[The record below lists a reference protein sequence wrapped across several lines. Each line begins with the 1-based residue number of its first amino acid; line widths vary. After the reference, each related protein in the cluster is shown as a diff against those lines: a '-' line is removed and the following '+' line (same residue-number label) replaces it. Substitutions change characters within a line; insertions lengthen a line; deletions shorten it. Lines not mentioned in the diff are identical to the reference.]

1 MKQVVQNV
9 RTGQTRVAE
18 VPDPIVRP
26 GQVLIANEASLISA
40 GTEKMV
46 LELTRKSLL
55 GKARQRPDHVRRVIE
70 KIRNEGFFETL
81 AAVRT
86 KLDEPMA
93 MGYSS
98 AGVVLAT
105 GAGVQRYK
113 AGERV
118 ASNGP
123 HAGIVS
129 VPVNLTGRVP
139 ENVPAEQAAFAVVSA
154 IAMQGVRLTHC
165 QLGETVL
172 VIGLGLV
179 GQVTVAL
186 LHAAGVHVIGT
197 DPDAAKCELARRM
210 GAARAE
216 PNVSAGA
223 VMAATQGR
231 GADAVIL
238 TCSTSS
244 NGPIDLAAEAVR
256 QKGRVVVVGVM
267 GMDIPRRPFY
277 FKEAEL
283 VVSCSYGPGRYDADY
298 EDRGRDY
305 PPAYVRWTEQR
316 NIEAVLE
323 LMGAGKLDVTP
334 LISHRFDIAEAQ
346 RAYKLIE
353 SGSEPYLG
361 IVLNYPEMQGQPR
374 RRIELQARPSS
385 GRIGVGCI
393 GAGNFARMVLLPAIV
408 KTGAFDLR
416 VLCSAGG
423 LNASHNGEKLGFAAA
438 ATDEADVFADDAV
451 DAAFIITRHDEHA
464 RQVIA
469 AIEAGKHV
477 FVEKPLALTVAEL
490 ARIEQALAA
499 RGEAAPLLM
508 VGFNRRF
515 SPAAGA
521 VREHFA
527 RVDAPLTV
535 SMRFNAGAIPPG
547 EWVQDDEVGGG
558 RIIGEACHGIDLA
571 THLVGAPPVRVHA
584 EAIGGPAAPETRDDQ
599 CFITLR
605 HANGAVSS
613 IAYLAGGDRVM
624 AKERVEVI
632 GGGRCA
638 VIDDFRRVTTWAG
651 GRQRGRKLAGKGHAE
666 QVHAF
671 AEALRGGGAAPI
683 SWDELRAVTLASILA
698 VRSLREGVPFD
709 LAPATDT
716 ADTGEEP
723 RMNTDEHG

>member
-1 MKQVVQNV
+1 MRQVVQNV
-9 RTGQTRVAE
+9 RTGQTRVAQL
-18 VPDPIVRP
+18 PDPVARP

-55 GKARQRPDHVRRVIE
+55 GKARERPDHVRRVIE

-98 AGVVLAT
+98 AGVVLAC

-113 AGERV
+113 PGDRV

-129 VPVNLTGRVP
+129 VPVNLCARVP
-139 ENVPAEQAAFAVVSA
+139 ENVDAEHAAFGVIGA
-154 IAMQGVRLTHC
+154 IAMQGVRLSRA

-179 GQVTVAL
+179 GQMTVSL
-186 LHAAGVHVIGT
+186 LSAAGVRVIGT
-197 DPDAAKCELARRM
+197 DPDLAKCELALRM
-210 GAARAE
+210 GATRAE
-216 PNVSAGA
+216 ARLGASA
-223 VMAATQGR
+223 VQAATDGR

-244 NGPIDLAAEAVR
+244 NGPIEQAAEAVR

-267 GMDIPRRPFY
+267 GMDLPRRPFY

-298 EDRGRDY
+298 EERGRDY
-305 PPAYVRWTEQR
+305 PAAYVRWTEQR

-323 LMGAGKLDVTP
+323 LMGAGKLDVSP
-334 LISHRFDIAEAQ
+334 LISHRFDIESAE
-346 RAYKLIE
+346 RAYELIE
-353 SGSEPYLG
+353 RGDEPYLG
-361 IVLNYPEMQGQPR
+361 IVLRYPEVSGPPR
-374 RRIELQARPSS
+374 RRIELRASKPAAVAVAGAS
-385 GRIGVGCI
+385 GRVGLGCI
-393 GAGNFARMVLLPAIV
+393 GAGNFARMVLLPAIA

-423 LNASHNGEKLGFAAA
+423 LNASHNGSKLGFAAV
-438 ATDEADVFADDAV
+438 TSDEADVLADDAV
-451 DAAFIITRHDEHA
+451 DAVFVVTRHDEHA
-464 RQVIA
+464 REVIA

-477 FVEKPLALTVAEL
+477 FVEKPLALSAGEL
-490 ARIEQALAA
+490 ARIDEALRE
-499 RGEAAPLLM
+499 RGDGAPLVM

-515 SPAAGA
+515 SPAAAA

-527 RVDAPLTV
+527 AVDAPLTASV
-535 SMRFNAGAIPPG
+535 RFNAGAIPPG
-547 EWVQDDEVGGG
+547 EWVQDDEQGGG
-558 RIIGEACHGIDLA
+558 RIVGEACHGIDLA
-571 THLVGAPPVRVHA
+571 SYLVGAPPVRVYA
-584 EAIGGPAAPETRDDQ
+584 ESIAGPDAPQVSDDQ
-599 CFITLR
+599 CFITVR
-605 HANGAVSS
+605 HANGGVST
-613 IAYLAGGDRVM
+613 IAYLAGGDRAM
-624 AKERVEVI
+624 PKERVEVI

-651 GRQRGRKLAGKGHAE
+651 GRERTRKLAGKGHAE
-666 QVHAF
+666 EVQAF
-671 AEALRGGGAAPI
+671 ADALRQGGAAPI
-683 SWDELRAVTLASILA
+683 AWDDLYAVSLASILA
-698 VRSLREGVPFD
+698 VRSLREGVPF
-709 LAPATDT
+709 
-716 ADTGEEP
+716 EV
-723 RMNTDEHG
+723 